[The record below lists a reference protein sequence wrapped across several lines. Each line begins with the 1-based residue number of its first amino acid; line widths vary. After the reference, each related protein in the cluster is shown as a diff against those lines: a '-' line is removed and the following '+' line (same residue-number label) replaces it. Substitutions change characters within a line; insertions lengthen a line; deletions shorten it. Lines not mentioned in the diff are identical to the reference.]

1 MNYLVIDLEMCRVKK
16 LYRKTYKYASEIIQ
30 IGAVLLDEGFN
41 RIATMCEYVNPEYGV
56 LDNFIE
62 SMTGIKNRDIKQA
75 PKLTEA
81 LEHLTDWLGDREY
94 KVYAWSD
101 SDRTQILREI
111 KAKNMLVDD
120 DREEPNMFA
129 RISAS
134 MGIKMKTKS
143 DNSDANIADMLIEG
157 LTMGELEI
165 SKKIFVPFNSFAS
178 NI

>member
-41 RIATMCEYVNPEYGV
+41 RIATMCEYVNPKYGV

-94 KVYAWSD
+94 KVYA
-101 SDRTQILREI
+101 
-111 KAKNMLVDD
+111 
-120 DREEPNMFA
+120 
-129 RISAS
+129 
-134 MGIKMKTKS
+134 
-143 DNSDANIADMLIEG
+143 
-157 LTMGELEI
+157 
-165 SKKIFVPFNSFAS
+165 
-178 NI
+178 

>member
-1 MNYLVIDLEMCRVKK
+1 METNELLNYVYENAKMGKESCDTLLKELDGKENKIID
-16 LYRKTYKYASEIIQ
+16 
-30 IGAVLLDEGFN
+30 AVE
-41 RIATMCEYVNPEYGV
+41 
-56 LDNFIE
+56 
-62 SMTGIKNRDIKQA
+62 DILKDY
-75 PKLTEA
+75 E
-81 LEHLTDWLGDREY
+81 DF
-94 KVYAWSD
+94 
-101 SDRTQILREI
+101 EI

-165 SKKIFVPFNSFAS
+165 SKKIENTKKALTKKFA
-178 NI
+178 I

>member
-30 IGAVLLDEGFN
+30 IGAVLLDEGFS

-101 SDRTQILREI
+101 SDRTQILHEI
-111 KAKNMLVDD
+111 KQ
-120 DREEPNMFA
+120 
-129 RISAS
+129 RI
-134 MGIKMKTKS
+134 
-143 DNSDANIADMLIEG
+143 
-157 LTMGELEI
+157 
-165 SKKIFVPFNSFAS
+165 
-178 NI
+178 

>member
-1 MNYLVIDLEMCRVKK
+1 METNELLNYVYENAKMGKESCDTLLKELDGKENKIID
-16 LYRKTYKYASEIIQ
+16 
-30 IGAVLLDEGFN
+30 AVE
-41 RIATMCEYVNPEYGV
+41 
-56 LDNFIE
+56 
-62 SMTGIKNRDIKQA
+62 DILKDY
-75 PKLTEA
+75 E
-81 LEHLTDWLGDREY
+81 DF
-94 KVYAWSD
+94 
-101 SDRTQILREI
+101 EI

-157 LTMGELEI
+157 AYYGGTR
-165 SKKIFVPFNSFAS
+165 